1 MSDTLKPDY
10 ERLAKEISAEQGEPV
25 TAEYLESLD
34 NRTESEWLNK
44 FGEERNAALAS
55 QVSSPSPFFYT
66 HPVVK
71 ILNHDRIA
79 ANDWTGS
86 LEEELTNQDMLDAE
100 EAL

>member
-1 MSDTLKPDY
+1 MSASHN
-10 ERLAKEISAEQGEPV
+10 ER
-25 TAEYLESLD
+25 
-34 NRTESEWLNK
+34 LNK
-44 FGEERNAALAS
+44 FGGERSAALAS

>member
-1 MSDTLKPDY
+1 MRVTPDTLKQFGG
-10 ERLAKEISAEQGEPV
+10 ERS
-25 TAEYLESLD
+25 
-34 NRTESEWLNK
+34 
-44 FGEERNAALAS
+44 AALAS